1 MNERPQI
8 GKRLYIRETTERSSQ
23 AIDLN
28 LSYWIQPILIMSAL
42 TIGAV
47 SCYLV
52 ASRTTTAY
60 PAVRRVIVSGFVFGL
75 LRVSLESLKFIPNYK
90 DYALPY
96 ALSSNVLEQTFV
108 ILLAIAS
115 VGIYLESAEVDILS
129 LLRMIRTSRV
139 LTLFVLAIIVYSA
152 FVTVVIAVDR
162 PYSLLVANNL
172 WGVSMLT
179 MFYSKSFLEL
189 ISPDVMALMM
199 GVPTLLLLASRR
211 TPNRRLRRNLVYL
224 GLSALVIGVAF
235 LAFTTYQNVELIE
248 TEGLLYLLLSIM
260 FSSAAL
266 SFNRASVYA
275 GFLGK
280 PAGALPLQPSS
291 PFSRTLKVAH
301 SEIMGTQFLVEVD
314 ADSLYL
320 DPVVNFC
327 REFLSHGAR
336 VIVATSKAG
345 GLFRALSGYDD
356 IRFCLFSSS
365 VSRPTALE
373 NERQILIP
381 QDSLMDIID
390 IVEKMSKES
399 GDTRFALV
407 LDNLSDRL
415 VSIGLEKT
423 YRSLKEMLVT
433 LSERNVSSLFLLH
446 AGTMDSKALNLLRS
460 LFTKI
465 LESTRDRLL
474 IVK

>member
-1 MNERPQI
+1 M
-8 GKRLYIRETTERSSQ
+8 
-23 AIDLN
+23 
-28 LSYWIQPILIMSAL
+28 
-42 TIGAV
+42 TIGAI

-60 PAVRRVIVSGFVFGL
+60 PAVRRLLVNGFIVGL
-75 LRVSLESLKFIPNYK
+75 IRISLESLKFLPNFK
-90 DYALPY
+90 DYALAY
-96 ALSSNVLEQTFV
+96 ALSSNILEQTFV
-108 ILLAIAS
+108 ILLAMTS
-115 VGIYLESAEVDILS
+115 VGVYLESTEVDIQS
-129 LLRMIRTSRV
+129 LLRRIGASRP
-139 LTLFVLAIIVYSA
+139 LTLFVIIIILYSA
-152 FVTVVIAVDR
+152 FVTVVVAVDR
-162 PYSLLVANNL
+162 PYELQVASNL

-179 MFYSKSFLEL
+179 MFYSYSFLEL
-189 ISPDVMALMM
+189 ISPNVMALMI

-224 GLSALVIGVAF
+224 GLSDIVIGGAF
-235 LAFTTYQNVELIE
+235 LVFTTYQNIELVE

-266 SFNRASVYA
+266 SFNRASLFA

-280 PAGALPLQPSS
+280 TAGALTLHPSS
-291 PFSRTLKVAH
+291 PFSRPLKMEH
-301 SEIMGTQFLVEVD
+301 SEIVGTQFLVEID
-314 ADSLYL
+314 TTLSYI

-327 REFLSHGAR
+327 QEFLSHGAR

-345 GLFRALSGYDD
+345 ELFHTLSEYGE

-381 QDSLMDIID
+381 QESLIDIID
-390 IVEKMSKES
+390 IVEKMLKDS
-399 GDTRFALV
+399 GEARFALV

-415 VSIGLEKT
+415 VSVGLEKT
-423 YRSLKEMLVT
+423 YKSLKEMLAT
-433 LSERNVSSLFLLH
+433 LSERNASGLFLLH

-460 LFTKI
+460 LYTKI
-465 LESTRDRLL
+465 LESKRDKMT